1 LRIIGANKIDYKRGR
16 DDKPEIAR
24 SAAASMHYNG
34 APMALAPG
42 TKLGPYEIQSLLGA
56 GGMGEVYRA
65 RDTRLQRDVAIKILP
80 QSLAHDRDR
89 LRRFEQEARA
99 VAALNHPN
107 LLTVF
112 DVGASS
118 LAQDEGETGAP
129 SGAAGGASE
138 SPFIVSELLEGTTLR
153 ERLASGALRE
163 RKAVDYAIQIA
174 RGLAAAHERGIIHRD
189 LKPENLFV
197 TNDGRVKILD
207 FGLAKLTEAAP
218 ADSDAT
224 LASLG
229 SVTQAGV
236 VMGTIGYMSPEQVRG
251 KPADPRSDIFSFGT
265 VLYEMLAGRRA
276 FQGDTPADLMSAIL
290 HHEPPELTATN
301 QEISPALDHIVH
313 HCMEK
318 DAQQRFQSAGDIAF
332 QLGEMSGLRSSTGA
346 KALAETGASKKLKPW
361 MFATIG
367 AAALILLLAATWF
380 LARATARTTPPKFTQ
395 LTFQQGYVESARF
408 LPNGQGFI
416 CVSRWASDTVLGL
429 YTGQIDSPGLRSL
442 GIPADSLVSVS
453 SGGELLVIQNFQ
465 AVGPGYARAG
475 TLARLPVGGG
485 APRPVLDSVQYA
497 DWAPDGKDFTVVRF
511 VPASHVYRLEY
522 PVGKVLYETAGW
534 ISHPRFSRDGK
545 RIAFLDHPV
554 FGDDQGAVAV
564 VDLEGHRKQVSSSYG
579 SIQGV
584 VWSPNGDEIWFNAIA
599 AGVHRSLF
607 AVTLGGRER
616 SLYSVPGDVDVQD
629 ALPDGRVLLA
639 QQSERRVLMVF
650 TTEYPEGRDFTW
662 MDWVYGTRFSFDG
675 KQILFGDE
683 HVGPM
688 YGAFLRNLD
697 GSPAVRLGDGN
708 PDDLSPDGAWAA
720 SRLPVPPVQITL
732 LPTGTGEPRQLTH
745 SKISHTTS
753 RWLADGRLVANGSEP
768 GHTDRAYLIDANGNE
783 TPITPDGIR
792 MVALSSDGKRMVTT
806 DAASHFQLFPIGG
819 GEPQPLSQLQKDDR
833 PFDFTLDNAAL
844 LVRVSRHDGGF
855 EIWRIELAG
864 AKRTLLHTM
873 NLPGVPAISNGFNVT
888 ASRDGKSYAYQNH
901 PAISTEYLVEGLR

>member
-1 LRIIGANKIDYKRGR
+1 
-16 DDKPEIAR
+16 
-24 SAAASMHYNG
+24 MHYNG
-34 APMALAPG
+34 APMALASG
-42 TKLGPYEIQSLLGA
+42 TKLGPYEIQSLIGV

-80 QSLAHDRDR
+80 HSLAHDRDR

-107 LLTVF
+107 LLIVF
-112 DVGASS
+112 DVGTSPV
-118 LAQDEGETGAP
+118 AQDAAETGAP
-129 SGAAGGASE
+129 SGALGGESE
-138 SPFIVSELLEGTTLR
+138 SPFIVSELLEGATLR

-174 RGLAAAHERGIIHRD
+174 RGLAAAHERGIVHRD

-251 KPADPRSDIFSFGT
+251 KPADPRSDIFSFGA

-346 KALAETGASKKLKPW
+346 KALAETGAAKKLKPW
-361 MFATIG
+361 MLATIG
-367 AAALILLLAATWF
+367 AAALLLLLAGTWF

-408 LPNGQGFI
+408 LPNGQGFV
-416 CVSRWASDTVLGL
+416 CVSRWGSDTTLGL

-442 GIPADSLVSVS
+442 GVQADSLTSVS

-465 AVGPGYARAG
+465 AVGPGYARVG
-475 TLARLPVGGG
+475 TLARLPLGGG
-485 APRPVLDSVQYA
+485 APRPVLDSVHYA
-497 DWAPDGKDFTVVRF
+497 DWTPDGKDFAVVRF
-511 VPASHVYRLEY
+511 VPGSHVYRLEY
-522 PVGKVLYETAGW
+522 PVGKVLYETTGW

-545 RIAFLDHPV
+545 QIAYLDHPI

-579 SIQGV
+579 SVQGV

-639 QQSERRVLMVF
+639 QQSERRVLMIF
-650 TTEYPEGRDFTW
+650 TPEYPEGRDFTW
-662 MDWVYGTRFSFDG
+662 MDWVYAARFSFDG

-683 HVGPM
+683 HAGPM
-688 YGAFLRNLD
+688 YGTFLRNLD

-732 LPTGTGEPRQLTH
+732 LPTGTGEPRPLTH
-745 SKISHTTS
+745 SKINHTIS
-753 RWLADGRLVANGSEP
+753 RWLPDGRLVANGSEP

-792 MVALSSDGKRMVTT
+792 LVAVSSEGRRMVTT
-806 DAASHFQLFPIGG
+806 DAANSHFQLFPIGS
-819 GEPQPLSQLQKDDR
+819 GEPQLLPQLQKDDR
-833 PFDFTLDNAAL
+833 PFDFTLDDAAL
-844 LVRVSRHDGGF
+844 LVRVSRHDGGI
-855 EIWRIELAG
+855 EIWRVELAG
-864 AKRTLLHTM
+864 GKRTLLHTV
-873 NLPGVPAISNGFNVT
+873 NLPGVPAISNGLSVT
-888 ASRDGKSYAYQNH
+888 ASRDGRSYAYQHH
-901 PAISTEYLVEGLR
+901 PAISTEYLVEGLH